1 MKKTLLFVC
10 AMALA
15 LGMAKAQVTILQP
28 DLRQMERYAVPDF
41 WPQYPD
47 DFMGN
52 EKAVEAYIFYEGQGS
67 RYFRCVGYQRYT
79 DDTLTVYGLAAA
91 IDKSVNY
98 WGADTSCSHCY
109 TSLMIYEAEGDSLR
123 RLVDSA
129 STYVHVWQKPTYY
142 LEMNLKKPQYD
153 EMWPKFPIYE
163 RYFPA
168 PVQVTD
174 SFYVGFL
181 YADKEG
187 YTLDQLDNKV
197 VSISVWPNYD
207 DDSTVA
213 EMTYEQ
219 TYNPLTDT
227 YFEGWVRDHTPR
239 GLYNKIL
246 FPIVDTTTTFAD
258 SIIVEEDTTLSV
270 GTQRLLEMS
279 TVVKPNPARNTARV
293 VSGVGL
299 TRIEA
304 YDVQGTKVADLPVAG
319 GDVTLD
325 VSRWASGVYVLRLH
339 TPMGIVSKRLSVSR

>member
-47 DFMGN
+47 DFMEN
-52 EKAVEAYIFYEGQGS
+52 EKAVEAYIDRERQSYDL
-67 RYFRCVGYQRYT
+67 FRCVGYHRYT

-91 IDKSVNY
+91 IDKTILS
-98 WGADTSCSHCY
+98 WTGDTSCSHCY
-109 TSLMIYEAEGDSLR
+109 TWLMIYEADGDSLR

-163 RYFPA
+163 RYFPT

-174 SFYVGFL
+174 SFYIGFL
-181 YADKEG
+181 YADKDCNPSQS
-187 YTLDQLDNKV
+187 YNAL
-197 VSISVWPNYD
+197 VSIAVVPNFD

-213 EMTYEQ
+213 EMFYEDC
-219 TYNPLTDT
+219 YSPYTDT
-227 YFEGWVRDHTPR
+227 YYEGWARSHTPR
-239 GLYNKIL
+239 GYYKKIL
-246 FPIVDTTTTFAD
+246 FPIVDTSVSYTGAG
-258 SIIVEEDTTLSV
+258 IVVEDTTLSV

>member
-1 MKKTLLFVC
+1 
-10 AMALA
+10 MALA

-28 DLRQMERYAVPDF
+28 DLHQLERYAVPDF

-47 DFMGN
+47 DFM
-52 EKAVEAYIFYEGQGS
+52 EKGKGVAAYIDYEGQS
-67 RYFRCVGYQRYT
+67 YDLFRCVGYHRFT

-91 IDKSVNY
+91 IDKTILS
-98 WGADTSCSHCY
+98 WTGDTSCSHCY
-109 TSLMIYEAEGDSLR
+109 TWLMIYEADGDSLR

-142 LEMNLKKPQYD
+142 LDMNLLRPGLSFD
-153 EMWPKFPIYE
+153 TLWPKFPIYE

-174 SFYVGFL
+174 SFYIGFL

-213 EMTYEQ
+213 EMTYTQ

-227 YFEGWVRDHTPR
+227 YFEGWVRSHTPR
-239 GLYNKIL
+239 GLYKKIL

-339 TPMGIVSKRLSVSR
+339 TPMGIVSKCLSVSR